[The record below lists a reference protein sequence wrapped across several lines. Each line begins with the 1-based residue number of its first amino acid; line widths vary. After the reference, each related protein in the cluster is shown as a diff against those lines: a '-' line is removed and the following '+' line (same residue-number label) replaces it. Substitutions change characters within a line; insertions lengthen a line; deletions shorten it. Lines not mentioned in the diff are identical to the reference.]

1 MAPSQFAERAN
12 AENMIILQIE
22 RTRAVEDI
30 DELLAVPGV
39 GGAVLGPNDLSM
51 SMGVKEKDVLAALE
65 DSIQHVLDSALRH
78 NVPCGIHIGDLE
90 WLAEWQRRGMRLICY
105 STDLQFLL
113 DGAASG
119 LRKLRAAAGQ

>member
-1 MAPSQFAERAN
+1 M
-12 AENMIILQIE
+12 
-22 RTRAVEDI
+22 
-30 DELLAVPGV
+30 
-39 GGAVLGPNDLSM
+39 LG
-51 SMGVKEKDVLAALE
+51 ALE
-65 DSIQHVLDSALRH
+65 DAIQHVLDSARRS

-119 LRKLRAAAGQ
+119 FKRLRAAAVK